1 MQDHCKSNATQNM
14 ISLRKGKE
22 QGGADEVAYASTS
35 MLPHSKRPVEKTN
48 QGTVQA
54 LPMYAQ
60 VDKTKKTSNK
70 GGAAQVRV
78 KDSQTFALK
87 VT

>member
-1 MQDHCKSNATQNM
+1 MQDHCKINATQNM

-35 MLPHSKRPVEKTN
+35 MLSHSKRPVQETD
-48 QGTVQA
+48 QSRV
-54 LPMYAQ
+54 Q
-60 VDKTKKTSNK
+60 VDKAKKSSNK
-70 GGAAQVRV
+70 GAAAQVRV
-78 KDSQTFALK
+78 KDNETFALM